1 MRKRAK
7 KKNRLMFLI
16 LFFAV
21 VILIG
26 QRIYQRYSFTNERV
40 DLNEYIGVSGKDV
53 VIYLNDEKQDI
64 TDETVKNV
72 AKCEYDSVYLP
83 LSFVKAR
90 LNNRF
95 YYAKDVEKIFY
106 CLSDEI
112 KQSGDTDIHQIGN
125 APYVLFYEEPYLLID
140 YVKD

>member
-7 KKNRLMFLI
+7 KKNRLLFLI

-53 VIYLNDEKQDI
+53 VIYLNDEKQD
-64 TDETVKNV
+64 ETEEQADINTNNSIKINIFHLLKKINLFMHLYPIIYNFKIQNV
-72 AKCEYDSVYLP
+72 
-83 LSFVKAR
+83 
-90 LNNRF
+90 
-95 YYAKDVEKIFY
+95 
-106 CLSDEI
+106 
-112 KQSGDTDIHQIGN
+112 
-125 APYVLFYEEPYLLID
+125 
-140 YVKD
+140 